1 MRLCS
6 KLDCERREGKG
17 FKCLIS
23 IFNCPG
29 ERTEAMLL
37 SAGVGAKDIERM
49 REEGLL
55 DDKEESI

>member
-6 KLDCERREGKG
+6 KLDCNKREGKG

-23 IFNCPG
+23 IFDCAG

-37 SAGVGAKDIERM
+37 SAGVGAKDIDRM
-49 REEGLL
+49 KEEGLL
-55 DDKEESI
+55 NDEEKGV